1 MRELTPF
8 ATRQALQQAIDNGG
22 RFYNFFSKAEDS
34 IITRGELA
42 KAAGVFSAGMNA
54 ILFLELTQWELSEA
68 DRLWVRELLEPA
80 LQARYE
86 SQKPIRLRPSEVE
99 SQESAGCSVVVTG
112 YPRFIENRTQFA
124 GMIMIPIFT
133 GTITT
138 FVPVPI
144 HDQFDV
150 YEVFDDKQMQKPNS
164 VVAIVR
170 GEKLDHEG
178 PIRFGGVLRDLTFE
192 DKTKQSHRYFIET
205 VFYTKLQELDG

>member
-8 ATRQALQQAIDNGG
+8 ATREALQQAIDNGG

-68 DRLWVRELLEPA
+68 DRLWVRELLEPS

-86 SQKPIRLRPSEVE
+86 SQKPIKLRPSEVE

-112 YPRFIENRTQFA
+112 YPRFIENRKQFGGIIFIPVMA
-124 GMIMIPIFT
+124 GNV
-133 GTITT
+133 TT
-138 FVPVPI
+138 FMPI
-144 HDQFDV
+144 PLQDQFDV
-150 YEVFDDKQMQKPNS
+150 YEVFDDKQMREPNS
-164 VVAIVR
+164 VIATVR
-170 GEKLDHEG
+170 GQKLDHDG
-178 PIRFGGVLRDLTFE
+178 PIRFGGILRDLKFD
-192 DKTKQSHRYFIET
+192 DKTEKSHRYFIET
-205 VFYTKLQELDG
+205 VFYTKLKDA